1 MSRTLPLS
9 LSLTHTH
16 TLDSHFKSHVL
27 LAAANMSNTEG
38 VTSVNE
44 EAWKKGAAADLAIQ
58 GVGVT
63 PDWTERFHDAKVKQD
78 R

>member
-1 MSRTLPLS
+1 
-9 LSLTHTH
+9 
-16 TLDSHFKSHVL
+16 
-27 LAAANMSNTEG
+27 MSNTVG
-38 VTSVNE
+38 VTSVTE

-63 PDWTERFHDAKVKQD
+63 PDWTERFHNAKVKQD

>member
-1 MSRTLPLS
+1 M
-9 LSLTHTH
+9 
-16 TLDSHFKSHVL
+16 L
-27 LAAANMSNTEG
+27 LAAANMSNTVG
-38 VTSVNE
+38 VTSVTE